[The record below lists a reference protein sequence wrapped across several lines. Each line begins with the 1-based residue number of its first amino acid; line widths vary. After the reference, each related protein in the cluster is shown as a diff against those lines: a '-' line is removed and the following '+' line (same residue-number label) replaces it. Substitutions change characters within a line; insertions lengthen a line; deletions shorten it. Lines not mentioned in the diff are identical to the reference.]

1 MTIMRSVIVDN
12 KFGERYRIVVRKHT
26 NIEIL
31 IDYGYPY
38 SIKIENV
45 NPDAFD
51 LNCRI
56 LLYDDWQTAYK
67 RQKELAD
74 EYREIEPH
82 VWNI

>member
-74 EYREIEPH
+74 GYREIEPH
-82 VWNI
+82 VW